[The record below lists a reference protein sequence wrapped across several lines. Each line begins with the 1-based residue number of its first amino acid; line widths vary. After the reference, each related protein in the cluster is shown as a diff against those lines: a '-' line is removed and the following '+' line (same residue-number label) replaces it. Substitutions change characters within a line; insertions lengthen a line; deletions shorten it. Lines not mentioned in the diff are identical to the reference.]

1 MKKEIKIII
10 IMLVI
15 IICIISSIL
24 ILLNIQN
31 KDGIDKNGIERDNE
45 IDTSKENEDWR
56 LESISEDK
64 SLQTLRIMY
73 QCLEDG
79 IYISDIYIINNY
91 DAKNYFV
98 CGVKSNEYVYYN
110 VYLDYNNYTFD
121 VNNISKEEYENIEN
135 GKVEEKY
142 TVERKITK
150 NEENTFSFEYMSD
163 DVVAQLYYDIVKNLL
178 MNNYNQMYNLL
189 DNSYKEAR
197 FNNVQN
203 YYEYCNKM
211 HNKIQDSMLIKYSKK
226 VENNIETYTCID
238 NLNNTF
244 IIKINSTFEP
254 EIQLDDYTIET
265 DYFKTQYAQA
275 SNESKAVT
283 DADKFM
289 KMINSKDYETAYNLL
304 DATYK
309 ANTFPTLSSYI
320 QSMEASFYENNFY
333 EMKDI
338 SEQGSYYIVTIEIKD
353 RVSASANNKTIKV
366 IIGLKEGTN
375 FAMSFAN

>member
-10 IMLVI
+10 IMLAI

-24 ILLNIQN
+24 VLLNIQN

-56 LESISEDK
+56 LESVSEDK

-73 QCLEDG
+73 HCLEDG

-98 CGVKSNEYVYYN
+98 YGVKSNEYVYYN

-121 VNNISKEEYENIEN
+121 VNNISKEEYENIIN
-135 GKVEEKY
+135 GKVEGKY

>member
-56 LESISEDK
+56 LESVSEDK

-73 QCLEDG
+73 HCLEDG

-121 VNNISKEEYENIEN
+121 VNNISKEEYENIIN
-135 GKVEEKY
+135 GKVEGKY

-150 NEENTFSFEYMSD
+150 NEENAFSFEYMSD